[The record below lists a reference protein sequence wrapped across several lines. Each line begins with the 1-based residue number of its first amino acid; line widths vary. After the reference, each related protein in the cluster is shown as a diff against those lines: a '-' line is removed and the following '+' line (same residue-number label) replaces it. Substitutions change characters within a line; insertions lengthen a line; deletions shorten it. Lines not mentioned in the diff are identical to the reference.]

1 MIAVACPQ
9 CRRPVQVPDA
19 KAGSFAPCPGCG
31 NLVTLPVEKNADKP
45 VRTLWTLVYV
55 IIGCAF
61 TTLAVAVGAGY
72 FGSDLSAASAHLKI
86 REISQ
91 ACQRY
96 CIEHNGQYPP
106 NLDSLVTKDAE
117 GRGPYLKNE
126 TIIDPWGHAYE
137 YQFTEN
143 DVAGGQIGPQIYCI
157 KPNGERIG
165 NRDSRT
171 E

>member
-9 CRRPVQVPDA
+9 CRCPVQVPDG

-31 NLVTLPVEKNADKP
+31 NLVTLPAGGNGSKS
-45 VRTLWTLVYV
+45 VRNLWTLVYIV
-55 IIGCAF
+55 VGCAF
-61 TTLAVAVGAGY
+61 AALSFAVGTGY
-72 FGSDLSAASAHLKI
+72 FGSDLRAASAHLKI

-96 CIEHNGQYPP
+96 SIEHDGQYPP
-106 NLDSLVTKDAE
+106 NLDILTTKDAE
-117 GRGPYLKNE
+117 GRGPYLKGE
-126 TIIDPWGHAYE
+126 TIIDPWGRLYE

-143 DVAGGQIGPQIYCI
+143 DVAGGQIGPLIYCI
-157 KPNGERIG
+157 KPSGERIG